1 MTFPPFVLNKAD
13 LSRSN
18 AVGFCAEI
26 AAFIGL
32 LMLLSDSVFAS
43 FGLFDVVSW
52 DDDDGD
58 DAKIKA
64 KNSNE
69 YRNKKKPV
77 NNQNDAFR

>member
-1 MTFPPFVLNKAD
+1 MTFRPFVLNTAD

-32 LMLLSDSVFAS
+32 LMLLSNSVFAS
-43 FGLFDVVSW
+43 FGLFDAVSW
-52 DDDDGD
+52 VDDDGD
-58 DAKIKA
+58 DAKIKG
-64 KNSNE
+64 KNPNE

-77 NNQNDAFR
+77 NNQNDSFR